1 MKYDNVRKLSGLNIQ
16 ICDYPGREIVKVKE
30 LDDTNKEG
38 RERVEKMSKNRAF
51 GKFLYLRN
59 RSKKLFQRS

>member
-1 MKYDNVRKLSGLNIQ
+1 MIIQ
-16 ICDYPGREIVKVKE
+16 AEIIVKVKE
-30 LDDTNKEG
+30 LDDTKKEG

-59 RSKKLFQRS
+59 RSKKLFQRR